1 MAEAFFSKEA
11 GWQTLD
17 RLEAEISRLSD
28 QEVRRKLSAVLET
41 VREEAAMAMRDG
53 VELHSKRLL
62 TLLGKLA
69 ASTLYQSWAES
80 SGEEWATAIS
90 RVYLLNEVLGKD
102 VDSDLVRR
110 SSYGLTW
117 MG

>member
-1 MAEAFFSKEA
+1 
-11 GWQTLD
+11 
-17 RLEAEISRLSD
+17 
-28 QEVRRKLSAVLET
+28 
-41 VREEAAMAMRDG
+41 
-53 VELHSKRLL
+53 
-62 TLLGKLA
+62 LGKLA